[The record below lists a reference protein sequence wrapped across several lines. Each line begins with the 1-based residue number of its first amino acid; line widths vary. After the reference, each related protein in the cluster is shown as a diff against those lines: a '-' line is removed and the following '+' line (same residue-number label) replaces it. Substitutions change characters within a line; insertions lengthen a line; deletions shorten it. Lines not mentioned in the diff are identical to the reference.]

1 MIQDF
6 LRAIINDAAFYFSE
20 SFIFSSFWWIFVPFI
35 FGQYFFITRI
45 PKKQWI
51 HLLLIILT
59 PIILHLFIFPLL
71 VWVVSYLFYYH
82 TYSFHQ
88 TFNYGLSEHL
98 SMLILFYSIP
108 VFSYSFLTK
117 NKKANE
123 IITQQFINSILIAD
137 GNKKLTITVSE
148 ILYFSASSPYIT
160 IYLENK
166 KYLLSETLKSIS
178 LKLNPAQFIR
188 VHKSTIVNINW
199 VDSYTTRLNGDYDL
213 CLKNGERLRVS
224 RNFAVDFKK
233 LFNNTHHLA
242 TK

>member
-6 LRAIINDAAFYFSE
+6 LRAIINNAAFYFSE
-20 SFIFSSFWWIFVPFI
+20 SFIFSSFWWIFVSFI

-45 PKKQWI
+45 PKKRWI

-82 TYSFHQ
+82 TYSFSQ
-88 TFNYGLSEHL
+88 TFNYTLSEHL
-98 SMLILFYSIP
+98 SMLILLYSFPILT
-108 VFSYSFLTK
+108 YSFLIK
-117 NKKANE
+117 NKIAKK
-123 IITQQFINSILIAD
+123 IITQQFSITILVAE
-137 GNKKLTITVSE
+137 GNKKRTITTSE
-148 ILYFSASSPYIT
+148 ILYFSASSPYIA
-160 IYLENK
+160 IHLDNK

-178 LKLNPAQFIR
+178 LKLDPAQFIR
-188 VHKSTIVNINW
+188 VHKSTIVNVIW

-233 LFNNTHHLA
+233 LFNNTHHLT